1 MLKLRKDA
9 MGEGEYLNELQD
21 LLLKLA
27 ETEGE
32 DLYRERQ
39 KEEGAAMKA
48 ATLPLTLALL
58 LASSALPACG
68 SQDPHLGKRPEAL
81 APYDELR

>member
-27 ETEGE
+27 EPEGE

-48 ATLPLTLALL
+48 ATLPLDARLATGFRRIARMRGPGSPPRQ
-58 LASSALPACG
+58 AS
-68 SQDPHLGKRPEAL
+68 
-81 APYDELR
+81 